1 MKKALTNAEMITKR
15 VHLLRTGFKRR
26 CQKVETVIEEDE
38 EKVEEK
44 KTKTKKASTP
54 SRTNKKRKKK

>member
-26 CQKVETVIEEDE
+26 VETVIEEDE